1 MQTRAARTFI
11 FFCKNIYVKVTCNVS
26 LFLATLLKSILCVSR
41 TTAAYK
47 FCRENKTF
55 KVETEF
61 YFGEVSSAL
70 LDDVCDKPRRLGT
83 VATPFSSLSV
93 TVFCRHIKQI
103 ENLVSNQRQK
113 SSLVNSANEPTVQ
126 NQRNLSAAD
135 KLASDS
141 STEFQPPRKVGLS
154 LNCYLCLFGLSW
166 QMFGKI
172 ILGSD
177 KIGGKTATI

>member
-154 LNCYLCLFGLSW
+154 LNCYLC
-166 QMFGKI
+166 
-172 ILGSD
+172 
-177 KIGGKTATI
+177 